1 MDLAH
6 AANRGVILDS
16 CQEGRHEGA
25 DRVWRRWQ
33 GFCESTGIGSDPLL
47 IKLSELE
54 RELFAK
60 AFLQRY
66 RTADWT
72 PDGKFARNR
81 KQPLGGGTLRQAASN
96 LGAAFRMH
104 FRESPLHIPGS
115 THMRPTVRSLLKA
128 FDNVDAPKKQ
138 QRAMTPKLLRAM
150 FEVSGAGVGV
160 TKDSTMAATAEIA
173 IVAYFF
179 AMRSCEITSTPAP
192 GRTKIIHLRGVTA
205 TPTTRNLHTA
215 IRSPC
220 KQPRG

>member
-1 MDLAH
+1 MTVARKGDTREPTEYGDA
-6 AANRGVILDS
+6 GK
-16 CQEGRHEGA
+16 
-25 DRVWRRWQ
+25 
-33 GFCESTGIGSDPLL
+33 GSVTDPLL
-47 IKLSELE
+47 TKLSELE

-60 AFLQRY
+60 AFLQQD

-72 PDGKFARNR
+72 PDGKFACNR
-81 KQPLGGGTLRQAASN
+81 KQPLVGGTLHQAASN
-96 LGAAFRMH
+96 LGAAFPMH

-150 FEVSGAGVGV
+150 FEVSGAGVVGV
-160 TKDSTMAATAEIA
+160 TKDSTMAVTAEIA

-179 AMRSCEITSTPAP
+179 ATGKEVDMQSCEITSTPAP